1 MYTER
6 HEVLVTTA
14 SDGSA
19 TAYTPVLSGKIYGI
33 HYVKNTFTNGVDFTI
48 TLEKT
53 GETLWTQNDVN
64 ASVSKYPAA
73 QVNKTDGVAAVSGT
87 DPVLDRIIAA
97 RDRVKIQVAS
107 GGSVTNGT
115 FHILVG

>member
-14 SDGSA
+14 SDG
-19 TAYTPVLSGKIYGI
+19 TAVAYSPVISGKIYGI
-33 HYVKNTFTNGVDFTI
+33 HYVKNDFTNGVDFTI

-53 GETLWTQNDVN
+53 GETLWTQADVN

-73 QVNKTDGVAAVSGT
+73 QVNKTDGTSAVSGV

-97 RDRVKIQVAS
+97 KDRVKIQVAS
-107 GGSVTNGT
+107 GGSVKTGT
-115 FHILVG
+115 FHILIG

>member
-6 HEVLVTTA
+6 HEISVTTA

-19 TAYTPVLSGKIYGI
+19 TAYSGVLSGRIYGI
-33 HYVKNTFTNGVDFTI
+33 HYVKGTFSNGVDFAI

-53 GETLWTQNDVN
+53 GETLWTQSDVN

-73 QVNKTDGVAAVSGT
+73 QVNKTDGSAAVSGV
-87 DPVLDRIIAA
+87 DPVLDRIVASK
-97 RDRVKIQVAS
+97 DRVKIVIAS
-107 GGSVTNGT
+107 GGNATTGT
-115 FHILVG
+115 FHVVVG